1 MLGLRDSPAIMLH
14 RSLLSWRF
22 VSERNASYPAD
33 VRAIG
38 PAVFAVAREILKA
51 ESSPDGVY
59 SSEVSDPP
67 ILEAT
72 PAYLALISGAEL
84 DATSTLV
91 FRILVAAELD
101 RNLHRVLRRLSA
113 NPEASATPLD
123 AVIAAVEG
131 LGEDPVAALRAMWPN
146 GTLVARG
153 LVTITNPGVPP
164 ISQQITVPT
173 RIVEYLVTGDVG
185 GPAPPFVLEPALPV
199 ASLCP
204 IPLRGQ
210 GAAGEAAPQLRALLS
225 RLSGRAPVW
234 LVGPAGS
241 GRRTVLAAVANEL
254 GKRLICISQA
264 SLASLPAGAIVP
276 SMWRELLLTDAIIC
290 VNDAEPVV
298 DSGAPEQSVRN
309 AVVDRSFVGLVD
321 ALVSARLPVVFTSVQ
336 APPVH
341 AFEHA
346 LQVVELDTV
355 KSADAIAL
363 WRRGLPEVQDV
374 VDLATR
380 FRLQPGRIVR
390 AIAAARTQA
399 AATGNTALTSVD
411 VTRAISLGVAQ
422 QVSVL
427 GTRVD
432 DAQTW
437 NDIVLPSDTRD
448 AIAEMVARVRHRYHV
463 LDQWGFRG
471 KLSKGLGVAS
481 LFHGP
486 PGTGKTMV
494 ANLIARELGQELYQV
509 DLSRM
514 VSKWI
519 GETEKNLAKVFDA
532 AEGAN
537 VMLLFDEAD
546 SLFSKRTEVTTSTDR
561 YANAEINYL
570 LQRVERFEG
579 VCILTTN
586 FERSIDAAF
595 KRRLAFRIEFP
606 MPSAQERVEL
616 WQRMMPKTASVSPD
630 VDYAKLASSYELAGG
645 NIRNAMLRAAFL
657 AAEQGQSITMAILQH
672 AVKLEYRDAGKLGT
686 TGKMT

>member
-1 MLGLRDSPAIMLH
+1 M
-14 RSLLSWRF
+14 
-22 VSERNASYPAD
+22 
-33 VRAIG
+33 
-38 PAVFAVAREILKA
+38 FAVAREIVKA
-51 ESSPDGVY
+51 ESTPDGAY
-59 SSEVSDPP
+59 MSAITEAP

-72 PAYLALISGAEL
+72 PAYLALITGAEL
-84 DATSTLV
+84 DHTATLV

-101 RNLHRVLRRLSA
+101 RSVHRVLRRLSA
-113 NPEASATPLD
+113 EPAATATPVD
-123 AVIAAVEG
+123 AVVAVVEG
-131 LGEDPVAALRAMWPN
+131 MGEDPVAALRAMWPN
-146 GTLVARG
+146 GSLVARG
-153 LVTITNPGVPP
+153 LVTVTNPTVPP

-185 GPAPPFVLEPALPV
+185 GPAPPFVLEPALP
-199 ASLCP
+199 ATSLCP

-210 GAAGEAAPQLRALLS
+210 GAAAEATTQLRTLLS

-234 LVGPAGS
+234 LVGPQGS
-241 GRRTVLAAVANEL
+241 GRRTVLASVASEI
-254 GKRLICISQA
+254 GKRLICISHA
-264 SLASLPAGAIVP
+264 SLASLPAGSALANL
-276 SMWRELLLTDAIIC
+276 WRELLLTDAIIC
-290 VNDAEPVV
+290 VHDAEPVV
-298 DSGAPEQSVRN
+298 DSGAPEQSVRS
-309 AVVDRSFVGLVD
+309 ATVDRSFVGLVD
-321 ALVSARLPVVFTSVQ
+321 ALVSSRIPVVFTSVM

-341 AFEHA
+341 AFEHS

-355 KSADAIAL
+355 RSADAIAL

-390 AIAAARTQA
+390 AITAARTQA
-399 AATGNTALTSVD
+399 SASGNQTLTSAD
-411 VTRAISLGVAQ
+411 VTRAISMGVAQ
-422 QVSVL
+422 QVSIL

-448 AIAEMVARVRHRYHV
+448 AIAEMVARVRHRHHV

-546 SLFSKRTEVTTSTDR
+546 SLFSKRTEVTSSNDR

-606 MPSAQERVEL
+606 MPNAQERVEL

-630 VDYAKLASSYELAGG
+630 VDYAKLATSYELAGG